1 MRKLALLPLI
11 ALALAAA
18 LPADAA
24 AETFTFSPGSLRM
37 EGNTQATIT
46 VFNPTTVKQS
56 ITIFLVLASHTIEA
70 PPGGE
75 TSYSFVPCFGGPCS
89 FPIVFSAQSAQLFPT
104 LQFVTE
110 GAGAVY
116 TDIPAGGFAIN
127 GPRGRLDE
135 SVSSLAASDAVAFGS
150 LQSATAALGGGAGP
164 PAVSSQLQ
172 SLQGEVQSLQGQ
184 ITTLTGD
191 VRELNQALRA
201 GSYGSAPK
209 PKKKRKRHQKR

>member
-1 MRKLALLPLI
+1 MRKLALPPLI

-18 LPADAA
+18 LPASAA
-24 AETFTFSPGSLRM
+24 AETFTFSAGSLRM

-56 ITIFLVLASHTIEA
+56 ITLFLVLASHTIEA

-75 TSYSFVPCFGGPCS
+75 VSYSFVPCFAGPCT
-89 FPIVFSAQSAQLFPT
+89 FPLVFSAQTAQLFPSVQ
-104 LQFVTE
+104 LVTE
-110 GAGAVY
+110 GAGSVY
-116 TDIPAGGFAIN
+116 TDIPAGGFVID

-150 LQSATAALGGGAGP
+150 LQSAAAALGGAAGP

-184 ITTLTGD
+184 ITTLTSE

-201 GSYGSAPK
+201 GSYGSTPK
-209 PKKKRKRHQKR
+209 PKKKKKRRQKR